1 MEEGW
6 REGVQATIEVDAGA
20 MLKRLFDI
28 SLAAIALILLT
39 PLLLLLALWIKLDSP
54 GPALFHQER
63 VGRGGRLFRIRKLRT
78 MAHDPSQAGPGIT
91 VGRDARI
98 TRAGQFLRRSKL
110 DELPQLLDVLQGH
123 MSLVGPRPELP
134 QYVALYPADLREKI
148 LSVRPGIT
156 DLASI
161 EYRDEGELLAKAAD
175 PEREYREVIL
185 PAKLQLAAAYVDQ
198 TSLWFDFKLMWWTVK
213 AVWGAGK

>member
-1 MEEGW
+1 MMK
-6 REGVQATIEVDAGA
+6 RSFDLFVAG
-20 MLKRLFDI
+20 
-28 SLAAIALILLT
+28 LALLLLT

-54 GPALFHQER
+54 GPALFRQER

-78 MAHDPSQAGPGIT
+78 MTHDPSHAGPGIT
-91 VGRDARI
+91 VGKDERI

-134 QYVALYPADLREKI
+134 QYVALYPEGLREKI

-161 EYRDEGELLAKAAD
+161 EYRNEAGLLVNSID
-175 PEREYREVIL
+175 PELEYRQVIL
-185 PAKLQLAAAYVDQ
+185 PAKLKLASAYVDHMSMKFDCQ
-198 TSLWFDFKLMWWTVK
+198 VLWRTLRL
-213 AVWGAGK
+213 VWLSR

>member
-1 MEEGW
+1 MMK
-6 REGVQATIEVDAGA
+6 RFFDLFVAG
-20 MLKRLFDI
+20 
-28 SLAAIALILLT
+28 LALLLLT

-54 GPALFHQER
+54 GPALFRQER

-78 MAHDPSQAGPGIT
+78 MTHDPSHAGPGIT
-91 VGRDARI
+91 VGKDERI

-134 QYVALYPADLREKI
+134 RYVALYPPAMREKI

-161 EYRDEGELLAKAAD
+161 EYRQESDLLAAASD
-175 PEREYREVIL
+175 PEREYTEVIL
-185 PAKLQLAAAYVDQ
+185 PAKLKLAAQYVDQ
-198 TSLWFDFKLMWWTVK
+198 ASMGFDVKLLWRTVK
-213 AVWGAGK
+213 IVWGGGS

>member
-1 MEEGW
+1 M
-6 REGVQATIEVDAGA
+6 T
-20 MLKRLFDI
+20 KRLFDLLVA
-28 SLAAIALILLT
+28 SVALLLLT
-39 PLLLLLALWIKLDSP
+39 PLLLMLALWIKFDSP
-54 GPALFHQER
+54 GPALFRQTR
-63 VGRGGRLFRIRKLRT
+63 VGRHGALFRIRKLRT
-78 MAHDPSQAGPGIT
+78 MTHDPAQVGPGIT
-91 VGRDARI
+91 VGQDERI
-98 TRAGQFLRRSKL
+98 TRAGHFLRRSKL

-134 QYVALYPADLREKI
+134 QYVALYPAALRDKI

-161 EYRDEGELLAKAAD
+161 EYRNEGELLAQAAD

-198 TSLWFDFKLMWWTVK
+198 ASLWFDLRLLWQTVQ
-213 AVWGAGK
+213 AVWVKR

>member
-1 MEEGW
+1 MF
-6 REGVQATIEVDAGA
+6 
-20 MLKRLFDI
+20 KRLFD
-28 SLAAIALILLT
+28 LAVASVALLLLA

-54 GPALFHQER
+54 GPALFRQER

-78 MAHDPSQAGPGIT
+78 MAHDPSHAGPGIT
-91 VGRDARI
+91 VGKDERI
-98 TRAGQFLRRSKL
+98 TRAGNFLRRSKL

-134 QYVALYPADLREKI
+134 QYVALYPAALRDKI

-175 PEREYREVIL
+175 PERQYREVVL
-185 PAKLQLAAAYVDQ
+185 PAKLKLAEAYVDQ
-198 TSLWFDFKLMWWTVK
+198 ASLTFDMRLIWRTVKTVWVTSLD
-213 AVWGAGK
+213 

>member
-1 MEEGW
+1 MMK
-6 REGVQATIEVDAGA
+6 RSFDLFVAG
-20 MLKRLFDI
+20 
-28 SLAAIALILLT
+28 LALLLLT

-54 GPALFHQER
+54 GPALFRQER

-78 MAHDPSQAGPGIT
+78 MTHDPSHAGPGIT
-91 VGRDARI
+91 VGKDERI

-134 QYVALYPADLREKI
+134 RYVALYPPAMREKI
-148 LSVRPGIT
+148 LSVRPGIA

-161 EYRDEGELLAKAAD
+161 EYRQESDLLTAASD
-175 PEREYREVIL
+175 PEREYTEVIL
-185 PAKLQLAAAYVDQ
+185 PAKLKLAAQYVDQ
-198 TSLWFDFKLMWWTVK
+198 ASMGFDVKLLWRTVK
-213 AVWGAGK
+213 IVWGGGS

>member
-1 MEEGW
+1 MRCAVSW
-6 REGVQATIEVDAGA
+6 REGMQVTIGSTQGT
-20 MLKRLFDI
+20 MLKRLIDVVF
-28 SLAAIALILLT
+28 SAVALVLLT
-39 PLLLLLALWIKLDSP
+39 PLLLLLALWIQLDSP
-54 GPALFHQER
+54 GPALFRQER

-78 MAHDPSQAGPGIT
+78 MVHDPSHAGPGIT
-91 VGRDARI
+91 VGCDERI
-98 TRAGQFLRRSKL
+98 TRAGHFLRRTKL

-134 QYVALYPADLREKI
+134 QYVALYPAAVRDKV

-161 EYRDEGELLAKAAD
+161 EYRQESELLAQAAD

-185 PAKLQLAAAYVDQ
+185 PAKLQLAVAYVNQ
-198 TSLWFDFKLMWWTVK
+198 ASLVFDLKLICKTLSVLWR
-213 AVWGAGK
+213 

>member
-1 MEEGW
+1 MQ
-6 REGVQATIEVDAGA
+6 VTIGSTQGT
-20 MLKRLFDI
+20 MLKRLIDVVF
-28 SLAAIALILLT
+28 SAVALVLLT
-39 PLLLLLALWIKLDSP
+39 PLLLLLALWIQLDSP
-54 GPALFHQER
+54 GPALFRQER

-78 MAHDPSQAGPGIT
+78 MVHDPSHAGPGIT
-91 VGRDARI
+91 VGCDERI
-98 TRAGQFLRRSKL
+98 TRAGHFLRRTKL

-134 QYVALYPADLREKI
+134 QYVALYPAAVRDKV

-161 EYRDEGELLAKAAD
+161 EYRQESELLAQAAD

-185 PAKLQLAAAYVDQ
+185 PAKLQLAVAYVNQ
-198 TSLWFDFKLMWWTVK
+198 ASLVFDLKLICKTLSVLWR
-213 AVWGAGK
+213 

>member
-1 MEEGW
+1 MRAPWDEW
-6 REGVQATIEVDAGA
+6 L
-20 MLKRLFDI
+20 MLKRSFDFI
-28 SLAAIALILLT
+28 VAGLALLLLT

-54 GPALFHQER
+54 GPALFRQER

-78 MAHDPSQAGPGIT
+78 MVYDPSRTGPGIT
-91 VGRDARI
+91 VGRDERI
-98 TRAGQFLRRSKL
+98 TRAGHFLRRSKL

-134 QYVALYPADLREKI
+134 QYVALYPPALRDKV

-161 EYRDEGELLAKAAD
+161 EYRHESDLLAKAAN

-185 PAKLQLAAAYVDQ
+185 PAKLHLAAAYVDQ
-198 TSLWFDFKLMWWTVK
+198 ASLWFDLKLLWRTVK
-213 AVWGAGK
+213 VVCGGRAR